1 MTWPTRTEIL
11 TAAKAALVAGGV
23 AGADAIFITRSM
35 PVTVPEMPAITLT
48 IDREQDELLVD
59 GQSGLCT
66 PEWSR
71 RSELQVGCFVSASD
85 DPAVDAA
92 LTTLVE
98 AVRGVLVGTTTA
110 LDGVYQIDSMSA
122 EYYVTNGTSAEFVGA
137 CKLVLSLR
145 HDLQY
150 GA

>member
-11 TAAKAALVAGGV
+11 TAAKTALVSGGV
-23 AGADAIFITRSM
+23 ADADAITITRSM
-35 PVTVPEMPAITLT
+35 PVTVAEMPAITLT
-48 IDREQDELLVD
+48 IDREQDELLVE
-59 GQSGLCT
+59 GQSGVCT
-66 PEWSR
+66 PEFWR
-71 RSELQVGCFVSASD
+71 RSELQIGCFVTGATD
-85 DPAVDAA
+85 LAVDAA

-98 AVRGVLVGTTTA
+98 AVRGVLLGTTTA
-110 LDGVYQIDSMSA
+110 LDGVYQIDSSSA
-122 EYYVTNGTSAEFVGA
+122 EYYVTSGSSAEFVGA

>member
-11 TAAKAALVAGGV
+11 TAASAALVSGGAV
-23 AGADAIFITRSM
+23 AADKVFITRSM

-66 PEWSR
+66 PEWWR
-71 RSELQVGCFVSASD
+71 RSELQVGCFVQGST
-85 DPAVDAA
+85 DAACDSA

-110 LDGVYQIDSMSA
+110 LDGVYQIDSVSA
-122 EYYVTNGTSAEFVGA
+122 EYFVTTGSSAEFTGA